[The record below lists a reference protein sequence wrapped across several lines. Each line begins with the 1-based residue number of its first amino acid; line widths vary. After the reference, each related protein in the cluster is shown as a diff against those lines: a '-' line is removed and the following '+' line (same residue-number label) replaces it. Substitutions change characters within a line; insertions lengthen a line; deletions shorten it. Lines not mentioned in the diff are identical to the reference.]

1 MCDDI
6 WWKIQRMLCTFPS
19 SSNLEY
25 VKRKQKPI
33 CSFRLVHCRGYFVL
47 ALNIIV
53 VNTRFWRKQ
62 LKEKTTLSLRTF
74 HIRMEMSVKNYLL
87 ICSGLQRVSPPPE
100 IRTKSLEVFVLSKF
114 FWPSSYV
121 GSKLL
126 FSTDEEMGLSDLSSF
141 SSTDLGQPQPP
152 GKFTSPLRNNTFVG
166 HKTDLYCWSNAS
178 KYVSCYFRN
187 CYKVATNCNCNNSHR
202 KQMELTPSRT
212 QAEASALLAF
222 WLIWIKSLGVWR
234 SL

>member
-100 IRTKSLEVFVLSKF
+100 IRTKSLEVFLFLSQKF
-114 FWPSSYV
+114 WLSSYV

-166 HKTDLYCWSNAS
+166 HKTDFTADPMHQNTCLVIFGTATKLRQIAIVITAIGNKWS
-178 KYVSCYFRN
+178 
-187 CYKVATNCNCNNSHR
+187 
-202 KQMELTPSRT
+202 
-212 QAEASALLAF
+212 
-222 WLIWIKSLGVWR
+222 
-234 SL
+234 

>member
-1 MCDDI
+1 MS
-6 WWKIQRMLCTFPS
+6 KIT
-19 SSNLEY
+19 
-25 VKRKQKPI
+25 
-33 CSFRLVHCRGYFVL
+33 
-47 ALNIIV
+47 
-53 VNTRFWRKQ
+53 
-62 LKEKTTLSLRTF
+62 
-74 HIRMEMSVKNYLL
+74 LL

-212 QAEASALLAF
+212 QAETSALLAF
-222 WLIWIKSLGVWR
+222 WLIWIKSLGVLR
-234 SL
+234 SLKRHDPSVEGRLPPGHDRY